1 MSKLLL
7 SATNY
12 IKLYVNYVIIYLKS
26 LVFYSSA
33 MEIKIIRSKR
43 RLRTVSARL
52 LKDLLL
58 VKAPVMLSQERLEKI
73 VDGFKLKFAREKL
86 KEELGKEHNLLDLA
100 GKLNKIY
107 FGNKLRIESIEYVAN
122 QDSKFGCCNYGSARI
137 RISHKIGLM
146 PEWVRKYVVIHEMA
160 HLIEPNHGR
169 EFWRIVY
176 RYKLAERARGYL
188 MATGRGANGGGLGC
202 EE

>member
-1 MSKLLL
+1 
-7 SATNY
+7 
-12 IKLYVNYVIIYLKS
+12 
-26 LVFYSSA
+26 